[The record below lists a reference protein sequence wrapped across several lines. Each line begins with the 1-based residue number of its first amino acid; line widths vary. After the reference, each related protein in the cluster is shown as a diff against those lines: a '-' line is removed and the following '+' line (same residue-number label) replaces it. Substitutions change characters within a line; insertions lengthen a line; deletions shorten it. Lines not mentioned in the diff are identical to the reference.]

1 MLIVELLPILFALS
15 SSCIRTLIG
24 KIQGRIMAKF
34 GNQMSTELFDHVQ
47 RIVMPKGAIKDQGH
61 HLEVIAH
68 QLPSTTDRLLDET
81 ERGAQRDLSPVL
93 IFAPL
98 WPSPFTRGLVLTPL
112 LRFFGVQLVRLF
124 HHDRGGG
131 PALHAHQG

>member
-1 MLIVELLPILFALS
+1 MLTVELLPILFALS
-15 SSCIRTLIG
+15 TPCIRTLIG

-34 GNQMSTELFDHVQ
+34 GNQMSTDLSDHLQ
-47 RIVMPKGAIKDQGH
+47 RIVMPKGAIKDKVQ

-68 QLPSTTDRLLDET
+68 QLQETMDRLLDET
-81 ERGAQRDLSPVL
+81 EIGAQRDLAPVL

-98 WPSPFTRGLVLTPL
+98 WPSPFPRGLWLTPL
-112 LRFFGVQLVRLF
+112 LRFFGVQLVMLF
-124 HHDRGGG
+124 HHDRVGG